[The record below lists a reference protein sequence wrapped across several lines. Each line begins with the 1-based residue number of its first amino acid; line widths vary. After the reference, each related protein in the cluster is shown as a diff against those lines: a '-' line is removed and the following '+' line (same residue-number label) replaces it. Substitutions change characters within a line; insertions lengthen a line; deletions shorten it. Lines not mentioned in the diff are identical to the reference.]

1 MTLKNVKLKV
11 EAFDYLQL
19 PFDVKEGVIG
29 RCQVQVRCLTL
40 CRRALPQSCAND
52 GCSCLS

>member
-1 MTLKNVKLKV
+1 VTLKNVKLKV